1 MPGGLAVAGEFP
13 NMCTLYLLY
22 EGFNVFTGGASL
34 ISSNQ
39 VLTLASGVSKYRGF
53 QQESIGEDDLDLRG
67 ANKESCGD
75 TTGVKFDLFVSC
87 GGINLQPNEADPNK
101 QTRKVK
107 SILIHPEFNPKSL
120 TNDMAVLVVDSPFEM
135 TEFVGPAC
143 LPEPSF
149 DPKVLLIFTVFIFFI
164 FPYIRT
170 LSVLQLA
177 MAKIFMENMDT
188 IPKIYRELLNLI
200 FGPKKI
206 VKQHSTQ
213 NISRRITH

>member
-1 MPGGLAVAGEFP
+1 MG
-13 NMCTLYLLY
+13 
-22 EGFNVFTGGASL
+22 
-34 ISSNQ
+34 
-39 VLTLASGVSKYRGF
+39 
-53 QQESIGEDDLDLRG
+53 
-67 ANKESCGD
+67 
-75 TTGVKFDLFVSC
+75 

-120 TNDMAVLVVDSPFEM
+120 TNDMAILVVDSPFEM

-149 DPKVLLIFTVFIFFI
+149 DPKNSFCV
-164 FPYIRT
+164 
-170 LSVLQLA
+170 QLA
-177 MAKIFMENMDT
+177 MA
-188 IPKIYRELLNLI
+188 KIYRELLNLI